1 LNDQRLRDLLDR
13 AALRRLV
20 DAYARGV
27 DRREPHAVAALFVET
42 GRLAIYEGDPS
53 KVEPARVRN
62 GPEEI
67 ASALAGLTRYAVTTH
82 FLGQQSIDFDEDG
95 DRAIGETYCIAH
107 HITGTGEDRHDRVLS
122 IRYLDRYVRVDGE
135 WRIEERRLAIDWA
148 DEREMSADG

>member
-1 LNDQRLRDLLDR
+1 MNDQQLRDLLDR

-20 DAYARGV
+20 EAYASGV
-27 DRREPHAVAALFVET
+27 DRREAHAVAALFVET

-53 KVEPARVRN
+53 QVEPVRVRN

-82 FLGQQSIDFDEDG
+82 FLGQQSVDFDGDG
-95 DRAIGETYCIAH
+95 AHATGETYCVAH
-107 HITGTGEDRHDRVLS
+107 HITETGEGRLDRVLS
-122 IRYLDRYVRVDGE
+122 IRYLDRYVRVDAE

-148 DEREMSADG
+148 DEREMSGDS